1 MVKDEAGI
9 REGNLSRYKKRVG
22 PSHISVLLSSTLVA
36 SFRTWPGTQTEN
48 TREPNPIT
56 EIVCGSDTDYHILIP
71 EKCKSFL
78 VQNRKND
85 TVCLFFV
92 NCIVKIRADV

>member
-1 MVKDEAGI
+1 MKEKNEKI
-9 REGNLSRYKKRVG
+9 RWGLATSRYF
-22 PSHISVLLSSTLVA
+22 PNSTLVA

-56 EIVCGSDTDYHILIP
+56 EIVCGLDSDYLILIP

-78 VQNRKND
+78 VQNVKND

-92 NCIVKIRADV
+92 NCVVKMPADV